1 MRNTTKYI
9 KRILIAVTLLA
20 VAIVVGRMEDWAMG
34 RRPPPPR
41 AVPAGASLVQGATTD
56 RKRQKALPLSFDVLK
71 KWTYIQGKT
80 EIPGFIRIFEGQ
92 PVVMDGYMM
101 SLGDVK
107 DIKSFVLVPSLWGC
121 CYGQPPAVNH
131 VVLVRMAGNKAVE
144 YFGDAI
150 RVRGQFH
157 CGEEKQDGYLV
168 SLYHIDADEVV
179 AR

>member
-1 MRNTTKYI
+1 MKHF
-9 KRILIAVTLLA
+9 KRILIAVTLLV
-20 VAIVVGRMEDWAMG
+20 VATVVAKVDDWAMG
-34 RRPPPPR
+34 RKPPPPR
-41 AVPAGASLVQGATTD
+41 AVPAGASLMAAPTTGG
-56 RKRQKALPLSFDVLK
+56 KKQKAFPLSFDMLK
-71 KWTYIQGKT
+71 KWTYIEGKT

-131 VVLVRMAGNKAVE
+131 VVLVKMTGKMTSE
-144 YFGDAI
+144 YFGGAI

-179 AR
+179 AK